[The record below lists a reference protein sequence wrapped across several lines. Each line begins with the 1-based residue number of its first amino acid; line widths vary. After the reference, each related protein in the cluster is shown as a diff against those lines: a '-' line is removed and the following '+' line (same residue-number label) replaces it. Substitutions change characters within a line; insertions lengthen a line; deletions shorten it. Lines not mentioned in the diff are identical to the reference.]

1 MERKVV
7 ELPSIHKVE
16 VRPVELVLVQLSD
29 TDTTPRLISA
39 PQILVTSFLR
49 TA

>member
-7 ELPSIHKVE
+7 ELPSVHEVE
-16 VRPVELVLVQLSD
+16 ELVLVQLSD